1 MNIRRFFRYKRCSV
15 KHVTNSTNS
24 VLVYCGWAT
33 TMNESSKSY
42 FEVERVRNQKLH
54 QHTKHSPTHQTTRKF
69 ARQNQLHTI
78 LKYKHTTKEYTHIP
92 KQ

>member
-54 QHTKHSPTHQTTRKF
+54 QHTKHSNRRHIKRLESSL
-69 ARQNQLHTI
+69 ARSN
-78 LKYKHTTKEYTHIP
+78 YT
-92 KQ
+92 QY